1 MKRAPVVIAALAVIV
16 VGVVL
21 AGVLLAIDRAPRERV
36 ATLDVDAIV
45 NATGDVAIT
54 ETFTWDFDTASRSQ
68 VLRTI
73 PTSPSAGR
81 SGVVPVRDV
90 AVASATASAEVSFES
105 ASALEVVVIGD
116 PGQSLTGAHDY
127 RLTYTLGAV
136 ADGRAGDATVE
147 LNLIGTLSEVPIDDA
162 TVTLTVPGALANDV
176 VCSIGA
182 VGSTTR
188 CAPTVTAGQTS
199 TTITL
204 GPLDLEPEQG
214 VSMLVAYDAPA
225 DPAPPVQPFSD
236 EARTTVADVSPSLE
250 GLATEPTPPP
260 PAGGGVVLLLVGL
273 PLLLVGGTGGAWL
286 WVRRFGRDHR
296 WAGGAVDA
304 VYAGGGPSTS
314 VGEAEAHDLVTVAF
328 VAPRDVRPG
337 EGGALWRLRSGPDDQ
352 VATVV
357 DLAIRGWITIDESDR
372 SAPELVWCG
381 AGDASELA
389 PFERTLLQGLFAG
402 VDLDSA
408 AQPPPVT
415 LGKYSSTFASA
426 WTRLSGDLDDVLTN
440 RQWMRGGAGLRTL
453 AAVTAGVAMLAVG
466 LLWCVGMAGGR
477 IPGQTALGW
486 AVVLPG
492 GLLAGLGVGTLVAA
506 GGMRA
511 RTAAGFSV
519 WAQVEGLRLFM
530 DGSEGEHARQAA
542 EQGTLRQYVAWAVAL
557 DEVDRWESACTQA
570 GVDPTQGWMVGGV
583 GLGVGLGRLR
593 AGSSA
598 AATQPKSS
606 GAGGGFSG
614 SVGGGA
620 GGGGFGSR

>member
-1 MKRAPVVIAALAVIV
+1 MVIAALAIVV
-16 VGVVL
+16 VGVML
-21 AGVLLAIDRAPRERV
+21 AGILLAIDRTPRERV
-36 ATLDVDAIV
+36 AALAVDATV
-45 NATGDVAIT
+45 GATGDVAIT
-54 ETFTWDFDTASRSQ
+54 ETFTWDFDTATRRQ
-68 VLRTI
+68 ILRTI
-73 PTSPSAGR
+73 PTLPSAGR
-81 SGVVPVRDV
+81 GGVVPVRDV
-90 AVASATASAEVSFES
+90 AVASATASAEVSFEPRS
-105 ASALEVVVIGD
+105 GLEVVVIGD

-162 TVTLTVPGALANDV
+162 SVTLTVPGVLLSDV
-176 VCSIGA
+176 VCSIGG

-188 CAPTVTAGQTS
+188 CAPLVAAGQNS

-204 GPLDLEPEQG
+204 GPVDLEPEQG

-225 DPAPPVQPFSD
+225 DPASPVQAFGA
-236 EARTTVADVSPSLE
+236 EARTTVSEAPASLD

-260 PAGGGVVLLLVGL
+260 PMGGGVVLLLVGL

-286 WVRRFGRDHR
+286 WVRRFGRDRR
-296 WAGGAVDA
+296 WAGSAVDA
-304 VYAGGGPSTS
+304 VYAGDGPTTS

-328 VAPRDVRPG
+328 VPPRDVRPG
-337 EGGALWRLRSGPDDQ
+337 EGGALWRLRPGPDDQ

-372 SAPELVWCG
+372 SAPELLWRG
-381 AGDASELA
+381 AGDAAELA

-402 VDLDSA
+402 VDVDSV

-415 LGKYSSTFASA
+415 LGEYSSTFASA
-426 WTRLSGDLDDVLTN
+426 WTRLGGDLDDVLTN
-440 RQWMRGGAGLRTL
+440 RQWMRAGAGLRTL
-453 AAVTAGVAMLAVG
+453 AAVAAGVAMLAVG
-466 LLWCVGMAGGR
+466 LLWSVGVAGGR
-477 IPGQTALGW
+477 VAGQTALGW

-492 GLLAGLGVGTLVAA
+492 GLLAGLGIGTVLAA

-511 RTAAGFSV
+511 RTPEGFSV

-530 DGSEGEHARQAA
+530 DGSEGEHARRAA